1 MFAVTCCAVLCRAVV
16 DISVVLG
23 LPVLAV
29 CVGKGLLVRNAMLV
43 VVVVLFVIVV
53 VVVVVVVV
61 VAVVEA
67 EVVGDWW
74 D

>member
-43 VVVVLFVIVV
+43 VVVLFVIVV